1 MVPVGRRPNV
11 RALWMWLVLA
21 SAALSGASVSF
32 AQGLEHVKSNYTKFE
47 YRIPMR
53 DGKRLFTA
61 VYVPKDGSKTYP
73 MLMTRTPYS
82 SKPYGVDQYP
92 GDLGPSPLFGKAG
105 YIFVY
110 QDVRGRWMSEGEFVN
125 MRPHLKTKKTPQ
137 EIDESTDTYDTI
149 DWLIKNVAGNNGKV
163 GMTGISYPGFYT
175 AAGMID
181 AHPALAA
188 CSPQAPIVDWFI
200 GDDWHHNGALQL
212 PHAFNFMAT
221 FGRPR
226 PEPTRKFEFKFDH
239 ETPDGYDFFLR
250 MGPLPN
256 ADALYYK
263 GDVAYWN
270 EVMKHGNYDD
280 FWKSRN
286 LRPHLDQIRPAVM
299 TVGGW
304 FDAENLFGALETY
317 KRVEASS
324 PKTTNM
330 LVMGPWIHGGWSRG
344 DGETLGN
351 VSFNSKTAA
360 FYREQIEFPFFEFH
374 LKGEGK
380 PNHPE
385 AWVFE
390 TGTNI
395 WRKYDAWPP
404 KNVTPRSYY
413 LKGAG
418 SLSGE
423 PPQEADV
430 ATAFDEYPSDP
441 SKPVPFLDKITIGMV
456 PEYMTADQRHASR
469 RPDVLVY
476 QTDILEQDT
485 TLAGPLEVELHVST
499 SGTDSD
505 WVVKLIDVYPNDY
518 PDPANNPTG
527 VKMGGYQQLVRGDI
541 FRGKFRKSFEKP
553 EPFVSNQPD
562 LVKFA
567 IPDICHVFR
576 PGHRIMI
583 QVQSSWFP
591 LFDRNPQ
598 TFVDIYTAKPSDFQ
612 KANQRVYRTATMPSR
627 VTVMVQQ
634 PAPPAAAKAD
644 K

>member
-1 MVPVGRRPNV
+1 MVPVGRRPAV
-11 RALWMWLVLA
+11 HALWMWFVLA
-21 SAALSGASVSF
+21 FAALSGGNSAF
-32 AQGLEHVKSNYTKFE
+32 AQGLEHVKSNYTKYE

-61 VYVPKDGSKTYP
+61 VYVPKDSSKTYP

-344 DGETLGN
+344 DGETLGH

-360 FYREQIEFPFFEFH
+360 FYREHIEFPFFEFH

-423 PPQEADV
+423 PPQETDV

-441 SKPVPFLDKITIGMV
+441 SRPVPFLDKITIGMV

-476 QTDILEQDT
+476 QTEVLEQDT

-562 LVKFA
+562 LVKFV

-598 TFVDIYTAKPSDFQ
+598 TFVDIYSAKPSDFQ

-627 VTVMVQQ
+627 VTVMVQ
-634 PAPPAAAKAD
+634 PATPAAAKAD